1 MIIILSFFYAIDR
14 LKLKVWSATQ
24 DLFGFLI
31 PEFTGL
37 KCRLLDWIFYYI
49 VLIRSQKFIFVW
61 ENLSSFHRR
70 MAHF

>member
-1 MIIILSFFYAIDR
+1 M
-14 LKLKVWSATQ
+14 WSATQ

-37 KCRLLDWIFYYI
+37 KCRLLDWVFYYI